1 MNTRIPTYEPNN
13 DSFTSTNL
21 RKGIRQQAGP
31 WREFVLW
38 LLLTGFLLM
47 LLADAAYATEQ
58 RSAARTRS
66 TDAGVPTYNIDAIC
80 RGAASMA
87 HLLETNAPDNAQNCR
102 ADEHS
107 ARQQVAQQWT
117 QFDAADRIMC
127 DGAAQSGTVEP
138 TYTEL
143 MTCLEVA
150 RDNHDRNRTSRPT
163 ARPIA
168 TADSWCHTCSR
179 SEAHPQR
186 SCWPIG
192 WRKFAYDA
200 WNAALPCHLG
210 CLMFCL
216 EESLRLRRGCEGV
229 RGGDEKIYGYGA
241 CFYRRCDC
249 ADFERSGPNPTPDSE
264 SDTRASVVDVS
275 WRQPARPAAKPDP
288 YRIP

>member
-1 MNTRIPTYEPNN
+1 V
-13 DSFTSTNL
+13 
-21 RKGIRQQAGP
+21 
-31 WREFVLW
+31 REFILW

-107 ARQQVAQQWT
+107 ARQQLAQQWT

-150 RDNHDRNRTSRPT
+150 RDNHDRNRTSHVAQRPDQSQQPT
-163 ARPIA
+163 VGATPVQGARPI
-168 TADSWCHTCSR
+168 R
-179 SEAHPQR
+179 
-186 SCWPIG
+186 
-192 WRKFAYDA
+192 
-200 WNAALPCHLG
+200 NALAG
-210 CLMFCL
+210 
-216 EESLRLRRGCEGV
+216 R
-229 RGGDEKIYGYGA
+229 
-241 CFYRRCDC
+241 
-249 ADFERSGPNPTPDSE
+249 
-264 SDTRASVVDVS
+264 
-275 WRQPARPAAKPDP
+275 
-288 YRIP
+288 